1 MYNWSWEVEN
11 KEFLEKTIK
20 RCRENQIILPK
31 FSQLKHPYTI
41 PSSIKEPQKRF

>member
-20 RCRENQIILPK
+20 RCGENQIVLPK
-31 FSQLKHPYTI
+31 FIFQGDAKCQLKAHA
-41 PSSIKEPQKRF
+41 KL